1 MFNMLNR
8 YFFICSML
16 LMVSCNSSTKDVD
29 EEEVMFKRVN
39 QYIQLVPDSALDK
52 QIVVEKVSLQDIEY
66 HFSTTGKVRPP
77 VDKYAE
83 IAAPFDGRIVK
94 TYVKLGQQIKKDDP
108 IFELNSPGFF
118 EGQKEFLD
126 AKEEWELAKNHLKR
140 QEDMLAHDV
149 GSQQELEIA
158 RTEYQTKKNTYI
170 NAKAALE
177 MWQVNTNSMVL
188 GQPLIVRSPISGKLL
203 EHHLILGQYVREDDE
218 SLAVIADLEKIWVAA
233 QIKERDMSRL
243 ENIDSVKIKH
253 PQKANTWIDG
263 EVFHISSFVNE
274 DTRSVDL
281 LVACDNPHELFKPG
295 MFTNLRLSSIGKDR
309 ISVPSTAVIQK
320 ENSFVFKEVE
330 PHVYEAVKV
339 KVGATIGDQVEIIEG
354 IQADDKIVTK
364 GAVYLLEAL

>member
-1 MFNMLNR
+1 MLNK
-8 YFFICSML
+8 YLIICSL
-16 LMVSCNSSTKDVD
+16 LALASCNSSTKDM
-29 EEEVMFKRVN
+29 EEETVMFKKVN
-39 QYIQLVPDSALDK
+39 QNIHVVPNSELDK
-52 QIVVEKVSLQDIEY
+52 QVVSEKISYEDIEY

-94 TYVKLGQQIKKDDP
+94 TYVRLGQEVKKDQP
-108 IFELNSPGFF
+108 LFELNSPSFF
-118 EGQKEFLD
+118 EEQKEFLD
-126 AKEEWELAKNHLKR
+126 AKEEWELSKNHLHR
-140 QEDMLAHDV
+140 QEDLLQNNV

-158 RTEYQTKKNTYI
+158 RTEAQTKQNTFI

-177 MWQVNTNSMVL
+177 MWQIDTNTMVL

-218 SLAVIADLEKIWVAA
+218 PLVTIADLEQVWIAA
-233 QIKERDMSRL
+233 QIKERDMGRL

-274 DTRSVDL
+274 ATRSVDL
-281 LVACDNPHELFKPG
+281 LVVCDNPNELFKPG

-309 ISVPSTAVIQK
+309 LSVPATAVIQK
-320 ENSFVFKEVE
+320 ENSFVFREVE
-330 PHVYEAVKV
+330 PQVYEVVKV
-339 KVGATIGDQVEIIEG
+339 KIGATIQDKVEILEG
-354 IQADDKIVTK
+354 IQANDKIVTQ
-364 GAVYLLEAL
+364 GAVFLLEAL